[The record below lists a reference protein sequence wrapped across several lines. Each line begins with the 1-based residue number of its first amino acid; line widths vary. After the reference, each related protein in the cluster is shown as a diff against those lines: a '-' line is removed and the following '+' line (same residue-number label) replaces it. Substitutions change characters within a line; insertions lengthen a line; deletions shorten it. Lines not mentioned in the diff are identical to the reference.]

1 MKPGEDRNKTGGHPK
16 ERRNFSRKAYSGSI
30 FFATRKRL
38 FEGELLN
45 FSQSGLGVKVP
56 ERFVEGEVLIVAVP
70 FDGATSAK
78 CPARVVWCN
87 GKGFGAKFVR

>member
-1 MKPGEDRNKTGGHPK
+1 MKPTADKENPVSRPK
-16 ERRNFSRKAYSGSI
+16 ERRNFNRNVYSGSI
-30 FFATRKRL
+30 FFATRKQL

-45 FSQSGLGVKVP
+45 FSQAGFGVKVP
-56 ERFVEGEVLIVAVP
+56 ERFVEGEGLIVAIP
-70 FDGATSAK
+70 FDGALPAK

>member
-1 MKPGEDRNKTGGHPK
+1 MKPAADRDKASSHPK
-16 ERRNFSRKAYSGSI
+16 ERRNVSRKVHSGSI
-30 FFATRKRL
+30 FFATRKQL

-45 FSQSGLGVKVP
+45 FSQAGLGIKVL

-70 FDGATSAK
+70 FDGATPAK